1 MTTSPSV
8 TTPIT
13 AIGAGIFAI
22 NTLIEPSASAAHDI
36 DWLEA
41 NHEQV
46 KTDLAILR
54 DLLNGNHSAS
64 AIRLPSGSW
73 LAVITDD
80 DMALLTAADEA
91 REEVEDHMQGIVPD
105 MCEGIEADG
114 KCGCPDIVAG
124 HGSS

>member
-80 DMALLTAADEA
+80 DHRAHRETRESMRTTLLTLRTFVGIGLRPTAA
-91 REEVEDHMQGIVPD
+91 RIPFL
-105 MCEGIEADG
+105 
-114 KCGCPDIVAG
+114 P
-124 HGSS
+124 SRW